1 MSYRSFIVAVLLCTA
16 FACAPAEDASDGSA
30 PAAAAK
36 NSTLAGKYTTVP
48 LTADVSGFDDADRRL
63 LELLI
68 EAVQAM
74 DDAFWKQAYGDKGK
88 FLGSISDPALRQFA
102 LINYGPWDRL
112 DANAPFID
120 GAGPKSA
127 GANLYP
133 ADVTKEEIEKAA
145 DDALTSLYTMVRRD
159 DGGALEAIPYSKF
172 FEDEIALA
180 AHRLREAAAVA
191 KDASFKQY
199 LLLRAEALETDVYQP
214 SDMAWMDMKDNRFDV
229 VIGPIET
236 YEDQLLG
243 AKAGFEGYVLIKD
256 MQWSKRLARYA
267 AFLPELQRGLPVPEA
282 YRKETPGSDAE
293 LNAYDVVYYAGE
305 CNAGSKTIAI
315 NLPNDE
321 QVQLAKGTRRL
332 QLKNT
337 MRAKFDRILV
347 PIADEL
353 IAEDQRSH
361 ITFDAF
367 FSNTMFHEVAHGLGI
382 KNTLDG
388 KGTVRAALQEQA
400 SALEE
405 GKADILGLYM
415 VTALHEKGEIGEA
428 PLEDY
433 YVTFLAGIFRS
444 VRFGATSAHGKANMV
459 RFNFFLEM
467 GAFTHDETSGTYRAD
482 MDKMKEA
489 VAALSERI
497 LTLQGDGDYEA
508 AREFVDSMSGIES
521 LQGDLERLS
530 AAGIPVDIIF
540 RQGIDEL
547 FKDS

>member
-1 MSYRSFIVAVLLCTA
+1 
-16 FACAPAEDASDGSA
+16 
-30 PAAAAK
+30 
-36 NSTLAGKYTTVP
+36 
-48 LTADVSGFDDADRRL
+48 LTADVSVLDADDRRL

-68 EAVQAM
+68 EASQAM
-74 DDAFWKQAYGDKGK
+74 DAAFWKQAYGDKGA
-88 FLGSISDPALRQFA
+88 LLSSISDPALRQFA

-112 DANAPFID
+112 DANAAFLD
-120 GAGPKSA
+120 GVEPKPL

-133 ADVTKEEIEKAA
+133 ADVTKEEIENAA
-145 DDALTSLYTMVRRD
+145 DDTLTSLYSMVRRD
-159 DGGALEAIPYSKF
+159 DDGALESIPYSEF
-172 FEDEIALA
+172 FREEIGLA
-180 AHRLREAAAVA
+180 AHRLRQAAAVA
-191 KDASFKQY
+191 KGEAFKQY
-199 LLLRAEALETDVYQP
+199 LLLRADALESNVYQP

-229 VIGPIET
+229 VIGPVET

-243 AKAGFEGYVLIKD
+243 AKAAFTSYVLIKD
-256 MQWSKRLARYA
+256 MEWSQRLARYA
-267 AFLPELQRGLPVPEA
+267 EFLPELQRGLPVPDA
-282 YRKETPGSDAE
+282 YKKEKPGSDAE
-293 LNAYDVVYYAGE
+293 LNAYDVVYYAGD

-321 QVQLAKGTRRL
+321 EVQLAKGTRRL

-353 IAEDQRSH
+353 IAEDQRRH

-367 FSNTMFHEVAHGLGI
+367 FANTMFHEVAHGLGI

-388 KGTVRAALQEQA
+388 SGTVRSALQEQA

-415 VTALHEKGEIGEA
+415 VTALHDKGEIGEA

-459 RFNFFLEM
+459 RFNFFREM
-467 GAFTHDETSGTYRAD
+467 GAFAHDSASGTYRAD
-482 MDKMKEA
+482 MEKMKLA

-497 LTLQGDGDYEA
+497 LTLQGDGDYA
-508 AREFVDSMSGIES
+508 AAKQFVDSMSGIES
-521 LQGDLERLS
+521 LEGDLGRLS
-530 AAGIPVDIIF
+530 GAGIPVDIIF
-540 RQGIDEL
+540 RQGVEEL
-547 FKDS
+547 FAEP